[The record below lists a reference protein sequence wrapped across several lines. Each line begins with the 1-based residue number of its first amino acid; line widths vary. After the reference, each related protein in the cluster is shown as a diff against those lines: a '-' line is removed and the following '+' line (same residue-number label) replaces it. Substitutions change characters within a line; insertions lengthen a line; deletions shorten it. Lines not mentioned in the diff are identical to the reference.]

1 MTVAT
6 VNLGDSEGVDTV
18 NIICCQYC
26 QEYYFLLLEKRK
38 AFNSVCVCVCVE
50 LDVASSFF
58 LYVSTEEMKYI
69 LTFNQNSGLFIC
81 AFICT
86 TM

>member
-6 VNLGDSEGVDTV
+6 VNLGDSEGVGTV

-38 AFNSVCVCVCVE
+38 AFNSVCV
-50 LDVASSFF
+50 DGASSLF
-58 LYVSTEEMKYI
+58 YVSTEEMKYI
-69 LTFNQNSGLFIC
+69 LTFDQNSGLFIR

>member
-38 AFNSVCVCVCVE
+38 AFNGVCVCVLNWMWPAV
-50 LDVASSFF
+50 SSSM
-58 LYVSTEEMKYI
+58 YQQRK
-69 LTFNQNSGLFIC
+69 
-81 AFICT
+81 
-86 TM
+86 